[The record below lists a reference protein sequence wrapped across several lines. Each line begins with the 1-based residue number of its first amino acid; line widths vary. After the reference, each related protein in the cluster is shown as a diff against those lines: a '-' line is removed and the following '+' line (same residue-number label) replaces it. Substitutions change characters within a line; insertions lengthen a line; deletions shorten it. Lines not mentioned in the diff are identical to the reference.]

1 MGGYYGYYGL
11 FYDPTFILV
20 VIGFVISLIAQIR
33 VKSAYGR
40 YAKVLSSR
48 GLTAERAAQKVL
60 EYYGIHD
67 VQIVPIRG
75 DLTDNYN
82 PRTNI
87 ISLSESVYGKTSIA
101 AIGVACHEA
110 GHAAQHAEGYLP
122 IKVRNV
128 IIPACNIGSS
138 IGIPIAILGAFL
150 GTYTLVYVGLLLYA
164 LVAVFQFVTLP
175 VEFNAS
181 RRAIKVIGETDI
193 LTEDERRGAVKVLK
207 AAAMTYV
214 AALATAILNLLR
226 LFILFGGSRDDD

>member
-1 MGGYYGYYGL
+1 MGGYGYYGF

-20 VIGFVISLIAQIR
+20 VIGFVLSLIAQLR
-33 VKSAYGR
+33 VKSTYGR
-40 YAKVLSSR
+40 YAKVMSSR

-60 EYYGIHD
+60 DYYGIKD
-67 VQIVPIRG
+67 VQIVPTRG
-75 DLTDNYN
+75 NLTDNYN
-82 PRTNI
+82 PKTNV
-87 ISLSESVYGKTSIA
+87 ISLSESVYGKSSIA

-110 GHAAQHAEGYLP
+110 GHAAQHAEGYVP
-122 IKVRNV
+122 IKLRNA
-128 IIPACNIGSS
+128 IIPACNIGST

-150 GTYTLVYVGLLLYA
+150 NTMPLVYFGLLLYG
-164 LVAVFQFVTLP
+164 LIAVFQFVTLP

-193 LTEDERRGAVKVLK
+193 LSENERRGAVKVLK

-226 LFILFGGSRDDD
+226 LFIIFGVGRRDDD